1 MQYLKKYYFL
11 FLILTFATIILS
23 INLNKPFYG
32 HHDWNAAWYSTFAR
46 NFVNYGFLT
55 TKFGSVMSGGPTE
68 PNDFTY
74 FTHYPPMLPVLIGI
88 SFKIF
93 GVHEWSARIIPLIF
107 SLWTIT
113 MVYILGLR
121 FFGKQVAILA
131 AAISGVLPIV
141 IYFGK
146 MPVQEVLTIAPVL
159 LSVLFY
165 FDFFKKPTTRNLFK
179 LAASLIFSHLIN
191 WPGYYVTP
199 LFFIHYILLAPTKNR
214 LPRPKGQG
222 LLFLAQ
228 NSLHIRN
235 KFSNFFAQNRL
246 RTAIIFPAISLC
258 MFALHALHLAILTG
272 NPLGGGMI
280 DVLLFRLNLSE
291 KPLDFTTFNFLKQQ
305 FFLII
310 AYFTK
315 PIIFLSSITIL
326 WIISNVKKWK
336 KSLQIQL
343 FIILGVF
350 GILHN
355 LIFRNM
361 AFIHDYMIIY
371 LWPFIALSSSFGLFQ
386 IVKKFKIK
394 SQSMIAV
401 FCLIL
406 FFMMFLQSR
415 NFVSA
420 LLGSSGFKDGYD
432 LGILINEETNL
443 YDKVLVLSPEFHRY
457 FDVFVNYYAARNID
471 FEIPS
476 AEEIKNYNLIIAIP
490 SRDTPQS
497 IIDVLQKEYKATT
510 INQFIVYTTR

>member
-11 FLILTFATIILS
+11 LLILIFTTIILS
-23 INLNKPFYG
+23 TNLNKPFYG

-46 NFVNYGFLT
+46 NFTNYGFLT
-55 TKFGSVMSGGPTE
+55 TKLGSVMSGGPIK
-68 PNDFTY
+68 PSDFTY

-93 GVHEWSARIIPLIF
+93 GIHEWSARIVPLIF
-107 SLWTIT
+107 SLWSVT
-113 MVYILGLR
+113 MIYILGLR

-131 AAISGVLPIV
+131 AAISSIFPIV

-159 LSVLFY
+159 LSILFY
-165 FDFFKKPTTRNLFK
+165 LDFFKKPTLKNLFK
-179 LAASLIFSHLIN
+179 LTASLIFSHLIN

-199 LFFIHYILLAPTKNR
+199 LFFIHYILLAPTKN
-214 LPRPKGQG
+214 K
-222 LLFLAQ
+222 
-228 NSLHIRN
+228 I
-235 KFSNFFAQNRL
+235 K
-246 RTAIIFPAISLC
+246 TAIIFPVISLC
-258 MFALHALHLAILTG
+258 MFALHALHLAMLTG

-291 KPLDFTTFNFLKQQ
+291 KPLEFTTFNFLKQQ

-336 KSLQIQL
+336 KSVQIQL
-343 FIILGVF
+343 LIMLGVF
-350 GILHN
+350 GIMHN

-394 SQSMIAV
+394 SQAITMA

-406 FFMMFLQSR
+406 FIMMFLQSR

-420 LLGSSGFKDGYD
+420 LLGSSGFKEGYD
-432 LGILINEETNL
+432 LGILINERTNL
-443 YDKVLVLSPEFHRY
+443 YDKVLVLSPEFYRY

-476 AEEIKNYNLIIAIP
+476 AEKMSDESFFKNFNLIIAIP
-490 SRDTPQS
+490 SRDTPQN
-497 IIDVLQKEYKATT
+497 IIDILQKEYKATT
-510 INQFIVYTTR
+510 INQFIVYSSDEKQTSDFDSHSGL